1 MQILIVSIWVSQGI
15 LMLFD
20 EFKFHHER
28 GLKKWERIGHP
39 VDSLFFLAPFLYT
52 LKFTNIYV
60 FIGLCVISS
69 LIVTKDEFVH
79 TKECEASEQWLHS
92 LLFLIHPVAF
102 LGLWVAWQNN
112 FSLIIQ
118 AQSAIIF
125 LFMLYQI
132 IYWNLMVGAK
142 NEAKSK

>member
-1 MQILIVSIWVSQGI
+1 MQILIVGTWVAQGI
-15 LMLFD
+15 LIFFD

-39 VDSLFFLAPFLYT
+39 IDSLFFLVPFLYT

-60 FIGLCVISS
+60 FVGLCVFSC
-69 LIVTKDEFVH
+69 LLVTKDEFVH
-79 TKECEASEQWLHS
+79 IKECLASEQWLHAV
-92 LLFLIHPVAF
+92 LFIIHPVAF

-112 FSLIIQ
+112 LFTIIQ
-118 AQSAIIF
+118 IQSVIVF

-132 IYWNLMVGAK
+132 IYWNFIVGDQ
-142 NEAKSK
+142 NEA